1 MEVGQIKVFEHF
13 SEGFKVAAEYGEWKV
28 GMLHYNERFSRF
40 GEMERHMLTDEVF
53 VLVSG
58 RATLYTDSEAVEM
71 EQGSVY
77 TVPAAVWHHI
87 VVSEEAT
94 VIVVENRNTS
104 IENTE
109 KKYFDE
115 KVGMDIYKLLNV

>member
-1 MEVGQIKVFEHF
+1 MEAGQIKIFENF
-13 SEGFKVAAEYGEWKV
+13 AEGFKVAAEYGEWKV
-28 GMLHYNERFSRF
+28 GILHYSDRFSRL
-40 GEMERHMLTDEVF
+40 GEMERHLLTDEVF

-58 RATLYTDSEAVEM
+58 KATLYTDSEEKKM
-71 EQGSVY
+71 EQGAVY

-94 VIVVENRNTS
+94 VIVVENKNTS

-115 KVGMDIYKLLNV
+115 KENI